1 MTAKTIVTG
10 LLLLFVAV
18 TVVVIVVK
26 ETGVQAPETASVRGT
41 TNRTVGVPA
50 KVVVYYFHGNYRC
63 PTCLKIEAL
72 TAEAVNTGFVGDI
85 RSGRVELKSV
95 NVEEQGN
102 EHYIQDYE
110 LASRSVVIARYEG
123 ERPKAWKRLDAVWT
137 LHGDR
142 DGFFR
147 LVQEETRLLLGDNHT

>member
-1 MTAKTIVTG
+1 MKAKKIVTG
-10 LLLLFVAV
+10 LLLLFVAI
-18 TVVVIVVK
+18 TVGTIVVK
-26 ETGVQAPETASVRGT
+26 ETSEQASEMAPVLGT
-41 TNRTVGVPA
+41 TNRTVGAPV

-72 TAEAVNTGFVGDI
+72 TAEAANTGFAGDI
-85 RSGRVELKSV
+85 RNGRVELKSV

-110 LASRSVVIARYEG
+110 LASRSVVVARYEG
-123 ERPKAWKRLDAVWT
+123 ESPKAWKRLDAVWT

-147 LVQEETRLLLGDNHT
+147 LVQDETRLLLGDAHT

>member
-1 MTAKTIVTG
+1 MTAKKIATG
-10 LLLLFVAV
+10 LLLLFIAI
-18 TVVVIVVK
+18 TVGAIVVK
-26 ETGVQAPETASVRGT
+26 ETGVRVPEMAPGT
-41 TNRTVGVPA
+41 TSATVAVPV

-72 TAEAVNTGFVGDI
+72 TAEAVNTGFSGDI

-110 LASRSVVIARYEG
+110 LASRSVVVARYEG
-123 ERPKAWKRLDAVWT
+123 GSPKAWKRLDAVWT

-147 LVQEETRLLLGDNHT
+147 LVQDETRALLGDNHT